1 MGKVVRLEDIAR
13 ECGVT
18 KGLVSRALAGKYNV
32 GDETRNLI
40 MKKAVELG
48 YDFNKLRTKNKKK
61 KSVVI
66 VVSSTILMK
75 EDYWQPII
83 KNMYATLNRYS
94 IKMEYFVFDSENI
107 DLDNVRKL
115 KNNPCIAFVVLHRN
129 PDEIFNELAKFN
141 KPIIE
146 VDPKFMHY
154 SGVTQVKYSNYMSIY
169 EATQILINYGHK
181 DICFYGSDMHA
192 MSFRERHEGFLSC
205 LERNKNKGVTGYE
218 VIFDNSDLQ
227 YGDNE
232 MLKKAL
238 IKNNKITAIICANDI
253 CALNAYEVVKHLG
266 KSIPGDYSIIG
277 FDNVQVGRTS
287 SPSLSTFNVPREQI
301 GDEVGLYIVRLTQD
315 NKPQYSEFVIRC
327 DFIERD
333 SIRKIEEEQHE

>member
-1 MGKVVRLEDIAR
+1 MSKAVRLEDIAR

-48 YDFNKLRTKNKKK
+48 YNFDKLRAKNKKK

-83 KNMYATLNRYS
+83 KNMYATLNRAS

-107 DLDNVRKL
+107 DMDSVRKL

-129 PDEIFNELAKFN
+129 PDEIFYELVKYN

-146 VDPKFMHY
+146 VDPKYMHFY
-154 SGVTQVKYSNYMSIY
+154 GATQVKYSNYTSIY
-169 EATQILINYGHK
+169 EATEKLISYGHNH
-181 DICFYGSDMHA
+181 ICFYGSDMHA

-205 LERNKNKGVTGYE
+205 VERNKNNGVVGYD
-218 VIFDNSDLQ
+218 VIFDNTDLQ
-227 YGDNE
+227 YSDNE

-238 IKNNKITAIICANDI
+238 TKNEKITAIICANDI
-253 CALNAYEVVKHLG
+253 CALNAYKVVEKLG
-266 KSIPGDYSIIG
+266 KKVPDDYSIIG

-287 SPSLSTFNVPREQI
+287 SPTLSTFNVPREQI

-315 NKPQYSEFVIRC
+315 DKPQYSEFIIRC

-333 SIRKIEEEQHE
+333 SIRKIEEQ